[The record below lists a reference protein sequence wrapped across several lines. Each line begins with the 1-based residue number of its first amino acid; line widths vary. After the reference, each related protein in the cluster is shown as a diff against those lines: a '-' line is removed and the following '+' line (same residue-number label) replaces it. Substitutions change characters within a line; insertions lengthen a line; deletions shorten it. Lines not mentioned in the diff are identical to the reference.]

1 MTKKPSIFNN
11 IFNLMESDP
20 NFQQEVLIIGLIKN
34 DILIACL
41 KYDFMKARHEIDEE
55 FYDFDL
61 NLKALQLIGFSV
73 AEIKNEVSLWYHF
86 QIKIILDSRNKL
98 QYSKSWIEEIAMNLY
113 YELKKKKK

>member
-1 MTKKPSIFNN
+1 MAKEPS

-20 NFQQEVLIIGLIKN
+20 NFQLEILIIGLIKN

-41 KYDFMKARHEIDEE
+41 KYDYVKARHEIDEE

-61 NLKALQLIGFSV
+61 NLTALQLIGFSV
-73 AEIKNEVSLWYHF
+73 DEIKYDISLWYYF

-98 QYSKSWIEEIAMNLY
+98 QYTKSRVEEMAMNLY